1 MNFIFTF
8 KRRNTGFTLVELMI
22 AMLLGLFLIGGVISV
37 FLSNRQVYRQNDNLA
52 RMQESARY
60 AFEVISRDI
69 REARVTPCGSNLPTA
84 NVLNDPGSVVWW
96 AKWGDGIHG
105 YEADEDETET
115 LPAKETAT
123 NPNEVTK
130 RVAGTDAFII
140 QNADGNPDVR
150 IINHVPTSARFEV
163 NTNDHGIDTDD
174 ILMVCSFEQAAIF
187 QVTNA
192 QDGINSNIV
201 HNTGASSPG
210 NCSNGL
216 GYPTLCSN
224 PGNSRQFQ
232 DGDILTKLAANA
244 WYIGFNGR
252 DTGRS
257 LYRIRS
263 SSDGTQTDEIAEGI
277 SNMQIMYLAKSA
289 GNLSASYVEA
299 DSITDWS
306 LVVAVRIE
314 FTMVSLE
321 TVGVGN
327 STLSR
332 TWHTV
337 VTLRNPKL

>member
-1 MNFIFTF
+1 MNFIFTV
-8 KRRNTGFTLVELMI
+8 KHRNSGFTLVELMI
-22 AMLLGLFLIGGVISV
+22 AMMLGLFLIGGVISV

-60 AFEVISRDI
+60 AFEVIARDI
-69 REARVTPCGSNLPTA
+69 REVGGTPCGSNLPTA
-84 NVLNDPGSVVWW
+84 NVLNDPDTVVWW

-105 YEADEDETET
+105 YEDDET

-123 NPNEVTK
+123 NPEVTK

-150 IINHVPTSARFEV
+150 IVSHVPTSATFDV
-163 NTNDHGIDTDD
+163 NTNNHGIDTND
-174 ILMVCSFEQAAIF
+174 ILMVCGFEQAAIF

-201 HNTGASSPG
+201 HNTGTSSPG
-210 NCSNGL
+210 NCSKGL

-224 PGNSRQFQ
+224 PGNSYPFQ
-232 DGDILTKLAANA
+232 DGNLLTKLAANA

-252 DTGRS
+252 DSGRS

-263 SSDGTQTDEIAEGI
+263 SSDGNQTEEIAEGV
-277 SNMQIMYLAKSA
+277 SNMQIVYLESA
-289 GNLSASYVEA
+289 TGSLSASYVDA

-306 LVVAVRIE
+306 SVVAVRIE
-314 FTMVSLE
+314 FTLVSLE

-327 STLSR
+327 SALSR
-332 TWHTV
+332 TWNTV